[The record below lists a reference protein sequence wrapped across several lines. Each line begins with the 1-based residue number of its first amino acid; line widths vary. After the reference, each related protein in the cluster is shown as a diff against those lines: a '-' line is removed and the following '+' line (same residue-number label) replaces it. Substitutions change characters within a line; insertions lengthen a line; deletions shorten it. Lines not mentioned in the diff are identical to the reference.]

1 MRRSLVLAG
10 LFLLLTGCGGAND
23 RAPFTES
30 RIPPSLGP
38 RFWAPEGWGWG
49 LIKLGDAPA
58 QRYGVSSTAVAPKA
72 SILILT
78 GYGETAEAWFET
90 ARDLNAL
97 GYSVW
102 VLERAGQGGSERYTG
117 PRELVNVPG
126 FDGDIATT
134 KTLARMI
141 AQGAPDTPLVVLGSG
156 VGGLVAVGTIE
167 GGAPADALV
176 LSAADL
182 KPAGGLS
189 DWQGWLAKV
198 GLGRLPPGP
207 GYGWNREGPDAFTAG
222 LTGDRFRGAV
232 QKQWQTANPDLRMGQ
247 PSLGWRAAFAEA
259 SSAALKA
266 PSTMQAPALALTA
279 EGDGDWAEAEAFC
292 RALPACRIAT
302 IKGGRRQ
309 LHLERDAV
317 RRVWLA
323 QVDGFIRERIKARAD
338 ARYPPALSE
347 HPL

>member
-1 MRRSLVLAG
+1 MFV
-10 LFLLLTGCGGAND
+10 LTGCGGADD
-23 RAPFTES
+23 RAPFAES

-38 RFWAPEGWGWG
+38 RFWAPEGWAWG

-58 QRYGVSSTAVAPKA
+58 QRYGVSSTATAPKA

-117 PRELVNVPG
+117 PRDLVNVPD

-134 KTLARMI
+134 KTLARAI
-141 AQGAPDTPLVVLGSG
+141 AQGSDAPLVVLGSG
-156 VGGLVAVGTIE
+156 VGGLVAVATIE
-167 GGAPADALV
+167 RGAPVDALV
-176 LSAADL
+176 LSAPDL

-189 DWQGWLAKV
+189 DWQGRLAKV

-207 GYGWNREGPDAFTAG
+207 GYGWDREGPDAFKAG

-247 PSLGWRAAFAEA
+247 PSLGWRAAFATA
-259 SSAALKA
+259 SSAALKT
-266 PSTMQAPALALTA
+266 PSAMPAPALTLTA
-279 EGDGDWAEAEAFC
+279 EGDGDRAEAEAFC
-292 RALPACRIAT
+292 RALPACRVAK

-317 RRVWLA
+317 RSVWLNE
-323 QVDGFIRERIKARAD
+323 VDGFIRERIRARD
-338 ARYPPALSE
+338 EARYPPPPPE